1 MREYESGSRS
11 KSDRGDSSDSRNSSD
26 SRECRDI
33 ETVVTKEMTVTVE
46 TAVIPVVVCE
56 HIFQSWWQCM
66 VQCGVS
72 VYSVN

>member
-1 MREYESGSRS
+1 M
-11 KSDRGDSSDSRNSSD
+11 
-26 SRECRDI
+26 
-33 ETVVTKEMTVTVE
+33 TKEMTVTVE

-56 HIFQSWWQCM
+56 HIIFQSWWQCM